1 MRNLLLP
8 LCLGFAL
15 PTLPAQAHSPRELLL
30 QYCGDCHSG
39 DDAERGLRLDQVGS
53 GEADATALPA
63 DELALALQRLASQ
76 TMPPPKAPAPNAD
89 ERRQLRRWLA
99 GMLPVDAERERP
111 VARRL
116 SRREFERSIADLFGL
131 AIDGN
136 DLLPEDTPGH
146 GFANL
151 GDAASATPLA
161 VEKYY
166 TAAVAIA
173 AAMHADPAA
182 RARFG
187 VADNWLSGLPKLL
200 PQAFRRP
207 ITESEIE
214 PRRALHQQLL
224 ANGSEVAAA
233 DRAVLQSVLLS
244 PHFLYRLERGDPQTP
259 GQLDASAIAVRLAFF
274 LTGGPPDPVLVE
286 QAASGALHSKEVRQA
301 SVRRLLAQ
309 DDGRSL
315 ATGFFAEW
323 LGLDDALVS
332 NADFRR
338 YPQIW
343 QQELRPHFREEALLL
358 VQAMLRENLPITVLV
373 DADFSYLSPALA
385 KHYGLPVPAAEGFAR
400 VALTDRRRGGLLGMG
415 AMLLPTSTPL
425 RTSPVQ
431 RGRWILD
438 RLLATAMPPAPPGAG
453 TLPADDAPK
462 GKQTLRQRL
471 EHHRRSRACA
481 SCHAV
486 MDPLGFALENYDVM
500 GRWREE
506 LHGQPIDNRGE
517 LPSGQ
522 VLDGPVAL
530 KDALLAR
537 TDELAYALAKN
548 LLTYATGRA
557 FDTLDD
563 AELMELVA
571 AAAAGEYRV
580 LALLEAV
587 VASPAFTHWP
597 EAKLPEAKLPR

>member
-1 MRNLLLP
+1 VRRILLTLWA
-8 LCLGFAL
+8 GFAV
-15 PTLPAQAHSPRELLL
+15 PTLPAQAQSPRELLL

-39 DDAERGLRLDQVGS
+39 DDAERGLRLDLVGS
-53 GEADATALPA
+53 GQADANALPA

-76 TMPPPKAPAPNAD
+76 TMPPPKAAAPSAD
-89 ERRQLRRWLA
+89 ERRRLRQWLA
-99 GMLPVDAERERP
+99 GLLPVDAERERP

-116 SRREFERSIADLFGL
+116 SRREFERSIAALFGL
-131 AIDGN
+131 AIDGGE
-136 DLLPEDTPGH
+136 LLPEDTPGH

-151 GDAASATPLA
+151 GDAACATPLA

-166 TAAVAIA
+166 AAAVAIA
-173 AAMHADPAA
+173 GAIDADPAV

-187 VADNWLSGLPKLL
+187 TSEQQWTELL
-200 PQAFRRP
+200 PTLLAKAFRRP
-207 ITESEIE
+207 IEASDIA
-214 PRRALHQQLL
+214 PRRNLHRELL
-224 ANGSEVAAA
+224 AAGKDLAAA
-233 DRAVLQSVLLS
+233 DRALLQSVLLS
-244 PHFLYRLERGDPQTP
+244 PHFLFRLERGDPQRP
-259 GQLDASAIAVRLAFF
+259 GQLDSHSIAVRLAYF
-274 LTGGPPDPVLVE
+274 LTGAPPDEALT
-286 QAASGALHSKEVRQA
+286 QLASDGTLQQPAVRRVT
-301 SVRRLLAQ
+301 VRRLLAN

-323 LGLDDALVS
+323 LGLDDALAA

-358 VQAMLRENLPITVLV
+358 VQAMLRDDLPITTLV
-373 DADFSYLSPALA
+373 DADFSYLSAALA
-385 KHYGLPVPAAEGFAR
+385 RHYGLPSPDTAGFAR

-438 RLLATAMPPAPPGAG
+438 RLLAAAMPPAPPGVGA
-453 TLPADDAPK
+453 LPADDAPK
-462 GKQTLRQRL
+462 GTQTLRQRL
-471 EHHRRSRACA
+471 EHHRRHRSCA

-500 GRWREE
+500 GGWRDE
-506 LHGQPIDNRGE
+506 LHGQPIDSRGE

-522 VLDGPVAL
+522 VLAGPVAL
-530 KDALLAR
+530 KDALLQR
-537 TDELAYALAKN
+537 RDELVYAMAKN

-557 FDTLDD
+557 FDMHDD
-563 AELMELVA
+563 AELLALVA
-571 AAAAGEYRV
+571 ESATGGHRM

-587 VASPAFTHWP
+587 VTSPSFTRWP
-597 EAKLPEAKLPR
+597 ETGMPR